1 METLQSF
8 IVSYNFAHNGS

>member
-8 IVSYNFAHNGS
+8 IVSYNFAHNGP